1 MFAPVPNPEWHSEA
15 SEFHESEFHESEFH
29 DSEFHNEDPRLDL
42 LPPESVTQPLWR
54 SLLGNL
60 RDTFSPERLPPLQL
74 TSRPVDVGML
84 LGDRVNLPWYRTVFT
99 NLGDV
104 ISPET
109 LPPLE
114 LESRPV
120 DVGELIGDQLSHLWF
135 SSLLR
140 NLADR
145 LVPERLPAL
154 QLTAK
159 PDQTV
164 LPSTTMLLPRWSG
177 VIDTPKVFLPDAP
190 KPAYAAQAGRAPAPP
205 AIPEPVAVELEY
217 FHVMEND
224 LKMDLQRSR
233 FRARLWIALASAQ
246 VLYLLG
252 MMIWG

>member
-1 MFAPVPNPEWHSEA
+1 MISVLSPIPNSEWYSESA
-15 SEFHESEFHESEFH
+15 DLQIVS
-29 DSEFHNEDPRLDL
+29 EDPRLHL
-42 LPPESVTQPLWR
+42 LPPEYLTQPLWR
-54 SLLGNL
+54 SLLDNL
-60 RDTFSPERLPPLQL
+60 RDTFSPEKLPPLHL

-84 LGDRVNLPWYRTVFT
+84 LGDRVNLPWYRSVFT

-120 DVGELIGDQLSHLWF
+120 DVGELIGDQLAHLWF

-145 LVPERLPAL
+145 LVPERLPML
-154 QLTAK
+154 QLTSK
-159 PDQTV
+159 PDETV
-164 LPSTTMLLPRWSG
+164 LPAATMLLPRWSG
-177 VIDTPKVFLPDAP
+177 VIDGPKVFLPDAP
-190 KPAYAAQAGRAPAPP
+190 KAAYAGQASRTVTAAVNL
-205 AIPEPVAVELEY
+205 EPVAVELEY

-246 VLYLLG
+246 VLYLVG

>member
-1 MFAPVPNPEWHSEA
+1 VSSIVPNPEWDSEA
-15 SEFHESEFHESEFH
+15 SELHASEFHRES
-29 DSEFHNEDPRLDL
+29 PRLDL
-42 LPPESVTQPLWR
+42 LPPEALTQPLWR

-60 RDTFSPERLPPLQL
+60 RDAFSPERLPPLHL

-84 LGDRVNLPWYRTVFT
+84 LGDRVNMPWFRTVFT

-140 NLADR
+140 NLADH

-159 PDQTV
+159 PDETV
-164 LPSTTMLLPRWSG
+164 LPAATMLLPRWSG
-177 VIDTPKVFLPDAP
+177 VIDGPKVFLPDAP
-190 KPAYAAQAGRAPAPP
+190 KAAYAGQAGRAAT
-205 AIPEPVAVELEY
+205 AAVNLEPVAVELEY

-246 VLYLLG
+246 VLYLVG

>member
-1 MFAPVPNPEWHSEA
+1 MASFIPNPGWYSNDA
-15 SEFHESEFHESEFH
+15 ESPAEG
-29 DSEFHNEDPRLDL
+29 EDPRLHL
-42 LPPESVTQPLWR
+42 LPPESLNQPLWK
-54 SLLGNL
+54 SLFSNVSH
-60 RDTFSPERLPPLQL
+60 TFSPEKLPPLQL
-74 TSRPVDVGML
+74 SSRPLDIGML
-84 LGDRVNLPWYRTVFT
+84 LSDRIALPWFRTVFT

-154 QLTAK
+154 QLTSK
-159 PDQTV
+159 PDETV
-164 LPSTTMLLPRWSG
+164 LPQTTMLLPRWSD

-190 KPAYAAQAGRAPAPP
+190 KPAQAASATRSVPATLPD
-205 AIPEPVAVELEY
+205 VATELEY

-224 LKMDLQRSR
+224 LKGDLRQSR
-233 FRARLWIALASAQ
+233 FRARLWIAIASAQ
-246 VLYLLG
+246 LLYLLG

>member
-1 MFAPVPNPEWHSEA
+1 MFSQPTS
-15 SEFHESEFHESEFH
+15 
-29 DSEFHNEDPRLDL
+29 
-42 LPPESVTQPLWR
+42 PESSEENKSASANSSEGHELELLLADSWNLPLGKR
-54 SLLGNL
+54 LLDHL
-60 RDTFSPERLPPLQL
+60 PDALSPEKLPPLHL

-84 LGDRVNLPWYRTVFT
+84 AGDILSLPWYRTVFT

-120 DVGELIGDQLSHLWF
+120 DVGELIGDQLAHLWF

-159 PDQTV
+159 PDETV
-164 LPSTTMLLPRWSG
+164 LPAATLLLPRWSG
-177 VIDTPKVFLPDAP
+177 VVDGPKVFLPDAP
-190 KPAYAAQAGRAPAPP
+190 
-205 AIPEPVAVELEY
+205 
-217 FHVMEND
+217 
-224 LKMDLQRSR
+224 
-233 FRARLWIALASAQ
+233 
-246 VLYLLG
+246 
-252 MMIWG
+252 

>member
-1 MFAPVPNPEWHSEA
+1 LA
-15 SEFHESEFHESEFH
+15 
-29 DSEFHNEDPRLDL
+29 
-42 LPPESVTQPLWR
+42 
-54 SLLGNL
+54 
-60 RDTFSPERLPPLQL
+60 
-74 TSRPVDVGML
+74 
-84 LGDRVNLPWYRTVFT
+84 
-99 NLGDV
+99 
-104 ISPET
+104 
-109 LPPLE
+109 
-114 LESRPV
+114 
-120 DVGELIGDQLSHLWF
+120 HLWF

-159 PDQTV
+159 PDETV
-164 LPSTTMLLPRWSG
+164 LPAATLLLPRWSG
-177 VIDTPKVFLPDAP
+177 VIDGPKVFLPDAP
-190 KPAYAAQAGRAPAPP
+190 KAAYAGQAGRAAAP

-246 VLYLLG
+246 VLYLVG

>member
-1 MFAPVPNPEWHSEA
+1 MLSRDPSPESHSSKSSA
-15 SEFHESEFHESEFH
+15 FVG
-29 DSEFHNEDPRLDL
+29 EDPQLNF
-42 LPPESVTQPLWR
+42 LPPEELSRSLWK

-60 RDTFSPERLPPLQL
+60 GDTFSPEKLPPLQL

-84 LGDRVNLPWYRTVFT
+84 LADRVSLPWFRTVFT

-135 SSLLR
+135 SSLIR
-140 NLADR
+140 NLADQ

-154 QLTAK
+154 QLSSK
-159 PDQTV
+159 PDETV
-164 LPSTTMLLPRWSG
+164 LPSATMLLPRWSA
-177 VIDTPKVFLPDAP
+177 VIDTPKIFFPDAP
-190 KPAYAAQAGRAPAPP
+190 KTAPGGQVGRAMPAPS

-233 FRARLWIALASAQ
+233 FRARLWIGLASAQ
-246 VLYLLG
+246 ILYLVG
-252 MMIWG
+252 MMIWPR